1 VLKSC
6 AFPDFQEPEFG
17 RDLYMVQASSQKYE
31 NDVFKFLFS
40 YLGYKENW
48 LKSSCG

>member
-1 VLKSC
+1 
-6 AFPDFQEPEFG
+6 
-17 RDLYMVQASSQKYE
+17 MVQAGSQKYE

-40 YLGYKENW
+40 YLGCNQIW